1 MQKGVGG
8 FLRVG
13 GRSPSGNS
21 WNAVASQCTSAK
33 KCTPSKLLLSSIHH
47 HWTDEEISCLAQYM
61 HCTIALVCLV
71 SASLSVTRAVSCI
84 LLAPLLLTALYFGHS
99 ASPPLLVVS

>member
-1 MQKGVGG
+1 MESRG
-8 FLRVG
+8 FTVHLR
-13 GRSPSGNS
+13 
-21 WNAVASQCTSAK
+21 K
-33 KCTPSKLLLSSIHH
+33 KCTPTKALLLSSIHH
-47 HWTDEEISCLAQYM
+47 QEHWTDEEISCLAQYM

-71 SASLSVTRAVSCI
+71 SASISVTRAVSCI